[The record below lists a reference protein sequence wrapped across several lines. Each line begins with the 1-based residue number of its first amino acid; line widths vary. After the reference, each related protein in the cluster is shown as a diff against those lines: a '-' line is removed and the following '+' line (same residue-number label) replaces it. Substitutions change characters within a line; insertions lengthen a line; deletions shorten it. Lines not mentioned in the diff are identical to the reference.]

1 MCLHARTRA
10 CVLTQI
16 HASNG
21 HVLQGRVDAARASAV
36 EEGEESRAK
45 AAAASMTLAGDIHAH
60 RHTHTHA
67 HTHKNTQTHT
77 HTHTHTTVTSLT
89 GDVAAI
95 ESSVRALKES
105 LAAKMHD
112 ANRLISANDL
122 RAREALEQVGGQFA
136 VAIDSAQST
145 LALNTQVMSD
155 L

>member
-1 MCLHARTRA
+1 
-10 CVLTQI
+10 
-16 HASNG
+16 
-21 HVLQGRVDAARASAV
+21 
-36 EEGEESRAK
+36 
-45 AAAASMTLAGDIHAH
+45 
-60 RHTHTHA
+60 
-67 HTHKNTQTHT
+67 
-77 HTHTHTTVTSLT
+77 
-89 GDVAAI
+89 VAAI